1 MLVGGLMSKNKNA
14 TLQIR
19 VRSDLKQSVESI
31 LNELG
36 LTPSQA
42 VTLFF
47 NQIVIKKEIPFK
59 ISLHE
64 PNEQLL
70 ASMKEIDEMIANK
83 DYSKAMTKDELYKE
97 LGL

>member
-1 MLVGGLMSKNKNA
+1 MSKNKNA

-31 LNELG
+31 LKELG

-70 ASMKEIDEMIANK
+70 ASMKEIDEMIANN
-83 DYSKAMTKDELYKE
+83 DVSRAMTKEELYKE
-97 LGL
+97 LGLK

>member
-1 MLVGGLMSKNKNA
+1 MSKNKNA

-31 LNELG
+31 LNDLG
-36 LTPSQA
+36 MTPSQA

-64 PNEQLL
+64 PNERTQE
-70 ASMKEIDEMIANK
+70 SIKEIETLIANK
-83 DYSKAMTKDELYKE
+83 DYDGAMTKEELKKF

>member
-1 MLVGGLMSKNKNA
+1 MSKNKNA

-19 VRSDLKQSVESI
+19 VRSDLKHSVEGI

-36 LTPSQA
+36 MTPSQA

-47 NQIVIKKEIPFK
+47 NQIVLKKEIPFK
-59 ISLHE
+59 ISLNE
-64 PNEQLL
+64 PNERTQ
-70 ASMKEIDEMIANK
+70 AAMKEIQEIIANK
-83 DYSKAMTKDELYKE
+83 DYDGALTKEELSKF

>member
-1 MLVGGLMSKNKNA
+1 MSKNKNA

-31 LNELG
+31 LNDLG
-36 LTPSQA
+36 MTPSQA

-70 ASMKEIDEMIANK
+70 ASMKEVEELIANK
-83 DYSKAMTKDELYKE
+83 DFSGAMTKEELFKE
-97 LGL
+97 LGLK

>member
-1 MLVGGLMSKNKNA
+1 MSKNKNA

-70 ASMKEIDEMIANK
+70 ASMKEIDEMIANN
-83 DYSKAMTKDELYKE
+83 DVSRAMTKEELYKE
-97 LGL
+97 LGLK